1 MIATMIATLYK
12 KEIYMPVTIRT
23 KIILGFF
30 ASLIFVS
37 VLSMAFGLNIVTLKN
52 KMMVLDE
59 FHGLLDN
66 ILEIRRYEKNTILYG
81 YQEKTVE
88 ELMDYLQRTKRD
100 ISILSESIA
109 TIEGVDQYNSFK
121 EKFETYRTLMGAG
134 KKRLDAAEVAR
145 IRTLGSDMVKFCEG
159 LLVEKRERIDRSL
172 ENMVSFSIIA
182 VLGFILC
189 VAILFLFEAKS
200 LIKRLKQVTL
210 ATRSIPQGRFKTIM
224 EDASKHDEISQ
235 LIAGFNQMVRELDE
249 KQEQLVQSRK
259 LASIGT
265 FTSGIAHEIN
275 NPLNNISLTA
285 DGLLDAFDDL
295 SDTEAREMIQ
305 DILIQTSRA
314 SNVVKNLLDFSRS
327 DQTHM
332 SRITVPEVISGT
344 LGLVRNQLMV
354 NKIRLTTDIPD
365 NLPPIQGNLHNLEQ
379 VFINLFSNAMA
390 AMPDGGDIHVSA
402 NVQDDASIRILFKD
416 SGQGIAQENLAQIF
430 DPFFTTKSV
439 GQGTGLGLSIVYGI
453 IKKHSGHVAVE
464 SGKDQGACF
473 IITLPAAQDEPDA

>member
-1 MIATMIATLYK
+1 MIATMIAMLYK

-100 ISILSESIA
+100 ISILSESIGML
-109 TIEGVDQYNSFK
+109 EGVDQYNSFK

-134 KKRLDAAEVAR
+134 KNRLDSDEVAR

-210 ATRSIPQGRFKTIM
+210 ATRSIPQGKFKTIM

-295 SDTEAREMIQ
+295 SDTEAREMIK

-453 IKKHSGHVAVE
+453 IKKHAGHVAVE

>member
-1 MIATMIATLYK
+1 
-12 KEIYMPVTIRT
+12 MPFTIRT
-23 KIILGFF
+23 KIILGFM
-30 ASLIFVS
+30 ASLIFVC

-100 ISILSESIA
+100 ISILSQSIG

-121 EKFETYRTLMGAG
+121 KKFETYRTLMGAG
-134 KKRLDAAEVAR
+134 KKRLDSAEVAR

-159 LLVEKRERIDRSL
+159 LLVQKRERIDRSL
-172 ENMVSFSIIA
+172 ENMVSFSITA

-332 SRITVPEVISGT
+332 SRITIPEVISGT
-344 LGLVRNQLMV
+344 LGLIRNQLMV
-354 NKIRLTTDIPD
+354 HKIRLTTDIPD
-365 NLPPIQGNLHNLEQ
+365 NLPAIQGNLHNLEQ

-390 AMPDGGDIHVSA
+390 AMADGGDIHVSA
-402 NVQDDASIRILFKD
+402 NVQDDGSIRILFKD
-416 SGQGIAQENLAQIF
+416 SGQGISQENLAQIF
-430 DPFFTTKSV
+430 DPFFTTKAV

-453 IKKHSGHVAVE
+453 IKKHSGSVAVE
-464 SGKDQGACF
+464 SGNGQGACF
-473 IITLPAAQDEPDA
+473 IITLPTAQDEPDAR